1 MCPSHVEHIL
11 DKIFPKTN
19 RLTDRIK
26 LWNLYT
32 SITCN
37 SDDTKFE
44 FIKKINIEK
53 QRIPMENQLSN
64 HSQLKRCKIPPEI
77 KKIYSKR
84 VNKKSKE
91 NTDYENQHTVVV
103 FFFFYNL
110 LICS

>member
-32 SITCN
+32 TITCN
-37 SDDTKFE
+37 TDDTKYE
-44 FIKKINIEK
+44 FIKKIDIEK
-53 QRIPMENQLSN
+53 QREPNEPQISYLSKL
-64 HSQLKRCKIPPEI
+64 QRCKIPSEI

-84 VNKKSKE
+84 GNRKLKE
-91 NTDYENQHTVVV
+91 PSFYETV
-103 FFFFYNL
+103 
-110 LICS
+110 I